1 MFLWSN
7 EIACYAV
14 CYESPTIDDRTQILH
29 CPDVI
34 EVRHLSG
41 PNMFQDFCTQALEDL
56 GMHAEEV
63 HRERQSCS
71 SLRALY
77 ISIKSTTCIQ
87 RGLTVSL
94 PAMRMLSVSSCSTVG
109 PEGIC
114 QLIVDP
120 IRLKNESD

>member
-1 MFLWSN
+1 
-7 EIACYAV
+7 
-14 CYESPTIDDRTQILH
+14 
-29 CPDVI
+29 
-34 EVRHLSG
+34 
-41 PNMFQDFCTQALEDL
+41 MFQDFHTQALEDL

-63 HRERQSCS
+63 YRERQRCS
-71 SLRALY
+71 SLHVLY
-77 ISIKSTTCIQ
+77 ISIEYTVAMQ
-87 RGLTVSL
+87 RVRTVSL